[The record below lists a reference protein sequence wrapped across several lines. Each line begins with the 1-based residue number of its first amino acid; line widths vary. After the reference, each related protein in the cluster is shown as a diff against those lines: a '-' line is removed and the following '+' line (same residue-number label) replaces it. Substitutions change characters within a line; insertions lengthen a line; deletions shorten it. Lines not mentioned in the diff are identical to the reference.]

1 MQERVYI
8 ELWRLH
14 RRGNCEN
21 FKHPETLSG
30 RFDFLCMAVIF
41 NSKTETQNAA
51 IFNCKTET
59 KNAGA
64 DERGRGRSGVA
75 RALNA
80 FACSHAG
87 NYGQPGIR
95 RDFAA
100 FAAGGYGN

>member
-1 MQERVYI
+1 
-8 ELWRLH
+8 
-14 RRGNCEN
+14 
-21 FKHPETLSG
+21 
-30 RFDFLCMAVIF
+30 MAVIF

-80 FACSHAG
+80 FACSHAAMQG
-87 NYGQPGIR
+87 VTVSVGYEGILR
-95 RDFAA
+95 RLRLEVTAIKFSLVSVKNATTPLNE
-100 FAAGGYGN
+100 GRRE